1 MFRAVAFAST
11 LLICNLSLLSDAL
24 SQQPALEI
32 TGNDL
37 SRYCESSLADFNKG
51 FCAGFITS
59 TWYAFFSAREQ
70 RYFCDPPN
78 ATVDQA
84 IKVVEKYL
92 ADHPEGL
99 HEEAMVLVFD
109 AWEDA
114 SPCPW

>member
-11 LLICNLSLLSDAL
+11 LLICNLSLSSAAL
-24 SQQPALEI
+24 SQQPAPAI

-37 SRYCESSLADFNKG
+37 FRYCESSLADFNKG

-92 ADHPEGL
+92 ADHPEEL
-99 HEEAMVLVFD
+99 HKEALVLVSR
-109 AWEDA
+109 AWENA
-114 SPCPW
+114 SPCAW